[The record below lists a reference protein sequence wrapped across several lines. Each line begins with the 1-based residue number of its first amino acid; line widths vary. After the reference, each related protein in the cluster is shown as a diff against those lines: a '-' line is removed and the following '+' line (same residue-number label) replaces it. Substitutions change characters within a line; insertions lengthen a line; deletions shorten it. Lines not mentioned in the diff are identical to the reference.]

1 VNHRA
6 TGLVLVLVLV
16 LATIVACG
24 TRGTEDDLRRLE
36 GQFAATIAAGDIER
50 FESFLADDVVF
61 LGADGAI
68 LDGRRAVV
76 EGWSPLIT
84 DPSTHLDW
92 KPLRARLSDSGDMGF
107 TYGEW
112 RMTRE
117 RDGGSELLGT
127 GRYSTVWQ
135 IQADG
140 VWRVVLDVGNAD
152 ETPRHELSF

>member
-1 VNHRA
+1 MRSRA
-6 TGLVLVLVLV
+6 TALVFV
-16 LATIVACG
+16 LATLAACG
-24 TRGTEDDLRRLE
+24 GHGTEGQLLQLE
-36 GQFAATIAAGDIER
+36 REFAATIAAGDVER
-50 FESFLADDVVF
+50 FESFLAEDVVF
-61 LGADGAI
+61 LGAEGAI
-68 LDGRRAVV
+68 FDGRRAVV

-84 DPSTHLDW
+84 DSSTHLDW

-117 RDGGSELLGT
+117 GDDGSELLGT

-152 ETPRHELSF
+152 ETPRRGLSF